1 MKVKTFVILIL
12 VYLIS
17 FISIKT
23 NVNLLYPYYML
34 KDIVF
39 FPIKNVSAE
48 DKVKLDNDVQTGIN
62 EEIKLEYEELKKLND
77 LSNTLVDF
85 SKVSCLV
92 IERNKMYW
100 FNTITINKGKSS
112 GIKEDMAVITGNGL
126 IGKINKVG
134 STTSEVKLITTNDT
148 NNKISV
154 MIKTK
159 NDTIYGILSG
169 YDENKNTLQVTS
181 VNKTIEIENDSKVYT
196 SGMGGIFP
204 SGILIG
210 SVSDTIPDLY
220 DVSKIIEV
228 TPSADINNTKFV
240 NVLIRKE

>member
-1 MKVKTFVILIL
+1 MKLKTFIILIL
-12 VYLIS
+12 IYVVS
-17 FISIKT
+17 FIALKT
-23 NVNLLYPYYML
+23 NINLFYPYYML
-34 KDIVF
+34 KDLIF
-39 FPIKNVSAE
+39 FPLQNVNASI
-48 DKVKLDNDVQTGIN
+48 DKLDNNVSEGIN
-62 EEIKLEYEELKKLND
+62 DELKKEFEELKKLND

-85 SKVSCLV
+85 DKVSALV
-92 IERNKMYW
+92 VERNKMYW
-100 FNTITINKGKSS
+100 FNTITINKGQKN
-112 GIKEDMAVITGNGL
+112 GLKEDMAVITGSGL

-134 STTSEVKLITTNDT
+134 SATSEVKLITTNDT

-154 MIKTK
+154 MIKTD

-169 YDENKNTLQVTS
+169 YDNNKNTLQVTS
-181 VNKTIEIENDSKVYT
+181 VNKNLEIKNNTSVYT

-210 SVSDTIPDLY
+210 YVSGTIKDKY

-228 TPSADINNTKFV
+228 TPSANINDTKFV